1 MNKKE
6 YEELQKTLKE
16 VNATLADET
25 LTADLRLQLENSA
38 AALSGQLL
46 SVWFPMSNIRRAI
59 MLALFLLGLRAFV
72 NNNEIYMVYWIFT
85 LLLSP
90 RIVGSVAYGLGRFMS
105 GFK

>member
-6 YEELQKTLKE
+6 YEELQKTLTE

-46 SVWFPMSNIRRAI
+46 SVWFGKPLVFYTINS
-59 MLALFLLGLRAFV
+59 F
-72 NNNEIYMVYWIFT
+72 
-85 LLLSP
+85 S
-90 RIVGSVAYGLGRFMS
+90 
-105 GFK
+105 